1 MTIKYGPWHWI
12 TPVRTSNSELRSL
25 KSSYLKWIRELNSM
39 FWIWMHIS
47 CNILQRVEIIITFIR
62 HAFHVMILFILY
74 LPQHYIIY
82 FDILRGGTVQDY
94 RVSCYDSLIVKE
106 TLPGIINRVI
116 FEISCFLKGQNI
128 RKNSLTI
135 QVCWFYMLI
144 QTVTINSNCYVPK
157 CQNKDFI
164 NSRFRSESTKI
175 S

>member
-1 MTIKYGPWHWI
+1 
-12 TPVRTSNSELRSL
+12 
-25 KSSYLKWIRELNSM
+25 
-39 FWIWMHIS
+39 MHIS
-47 CNILQRVEIIITFIR
+47 CNILQRVEIITTLIR

-164 NSRFRSESTKI
+164 NSRFCSESTKI
-175 S
+175 SKNIRLPVRKCQEIIYVNITKIEILGTARGGLLKMLV